1 MKELITL
8 KTLEEYR
15 SFLASQ
21 TDDYEILLLKV
32 SSHCTVSFVIQK
44 IFEHWF
50 NGVDKSA
57 KLRCGIVEVISAREV
72 SNQIA
77 KDFGIKH
84 ESPQAIWLS
93 KDGKVKWSES
103 HHRITVEAFEHCLSS
118 IQSK

>member
-8 KTLEEYR
+8 KTLDEYS
-15 SFLASQ
+15 SFLESQ

-32 SSHCTVSFVIQK
+32 SSRCTVSFVIQK
-44 IFEHWF
+44 IFEQWF
-50 NGVDKSA
+50 NRVDPSA

-93 KDGKVKWSES
+93 SEKKVKWSDS
-103 HHRITVEAFEHCLSS
+103 HHRITVEALEHCLASL
-118 IQSK
+118 